1 MFATPP
7 FGPKYGPGSGPLSRA
22 AQRHRFF
29 LGSLALHAGLLWT
42 VSQWH
47 SDSVRD
53 ATVLAN
59 STQIQAS
66 TQAAERHGMR
76 RRVDSLKA
84 MKELMERIDRAQQA
98 PEASTQDAA
107 EASLPKDETAAPAPH
122 DTKAPAVQTPQEM
135 LTQARTLRDSIQK
148 IEQAARAKEM
158 AEVLKISPQEALER
172 VQQQA
177 QEKAKAEPAL
187 DPTQVQTNEQ
197 VAQTLERYEQQARE
211 SLQRRQQ
218 QLEHQTSG
226 TQLAKF
232 ETSGAASGTAPQA
245 APGAMAGS
253 GAAHHGKDGNG
264 KGNGVDS
271 GDGGDRRNGNAGG
284 QADHRHSDVVDVNPR
299 RYDAPL
305 KPLPIDAANLRLG
318 YGNVIGGGGA
328 FANRV
333 FVDRWYVIGPFSAP
347 DPSSMQKVYPP
358 ELLVD
363 LDAVYLGKARRVL
376 RWQYVSSTPY
386 PLIPPDE
393 AEQAMYYG
401 YTELSSDK
409 ARDVWMAFGADD
421 DAKAWVNEELV
432 WTSGNQ
438 AKRWY
443 TRGGVKSLQWDIQNA
458 NLIEVRRLVHLQ
470 KGRNTIL
477 FKLYN
482 NPLDVFFSLV
492 LEPLADR
499 TGAP

>member
-1 MFATPP
+1 MFKTPP
-7 FGPKYGPGSGPLSRA
+7 LGPRYLPANSPLSRA
-22 AQRHRFF
+22 VDRHRFF
-29 LGSLALHAGLLWT
+29 LGSVALHVGLLWT
-42 VSQWH
+42 FSQWH
-47 SDSVRD
+47 GDALVD
-53 ATVLAN
+53 ATALAN
-59 STQIQAS
+59 SNQIQAS

-84 MKELMERIDRAQQA
+84 MKDLMDRIDRAQQA
-98 PEASTQDAA
+98 PDPASQDPA
-107 EASLPKDETAAPAPH
+107 EAASHKDETTAPAPL

-135 LTQARTLRDSIQK
+135 LAQARTLSDSIQK

-158 AEVLKISPQEALER
+158 AKLLNISPQEALEK

-177 QEKAKAEPAL
+177 QEKAKTEPAL
-187 DPTQVQTNEQ
+187 DPTQAQTDEQ

-211 SLQRRQQ
+211 SVQRRQQ
-218 QLEHQTSG
+218 QLEHETNG
-226 TQLAKF
+226 TQLAKS
-232 ETSGAASGTAPQA
+232 ETPGTAPQA
-245 APGAMAGS
+245 APGAMAGT
-253 GAAHHGKDGNG
+253 GAAHHGNDGKG
-264 KGNGVDS
+264 KGNGVGS
-271 GDGGDRRNGNAGG
+271 GDGTDSRNGNAGV
-284 QADHRHSDVVDVNPR
+284 ADHRHSDVVDVNPR

-305 KPLPIDAANLRLG
+305 QPLPLDAAHLRLG
-318 YGNVIGGGGA
+318 YGNAIGSGGA

-333 FVDRWYVIGPFSAP
+333 FVDHWYVIGPFSAP
-347 DPSSMQKVYPP
+347 DPGSMQKVYPP

-363 LDAVYLGKARRVL
+363 LDAVYLGKAKRVL
-376 RWQYVSSTPY
+376 RWQYLSSTPY

-401 YTELSSDK
+401 YTELRSDQ

-421 DAKAWVNEELV
+421 DAKAWVNEQLV

-438 AKRWY
+438 AKPWY
-443 TRGGVKSLQWDIQNA
+443 TRGGFRSLTRDVQNA
-458 NLIEVRRLVHLQ
+458 NLIEVRRLVHLN
-470 KGRNTIL
+470 KGRNTVL

-492 LEPLADR
+492 LEPVADR